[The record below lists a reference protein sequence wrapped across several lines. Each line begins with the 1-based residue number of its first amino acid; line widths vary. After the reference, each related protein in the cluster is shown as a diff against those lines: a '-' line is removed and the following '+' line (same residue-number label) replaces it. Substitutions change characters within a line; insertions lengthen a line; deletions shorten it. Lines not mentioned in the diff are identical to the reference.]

1 MDKYLTRALQLA
13 SENPEYQALAN
24 YLISRRSFPEIQ
36 YKPNFSQTY
45 GSFTSPGLFG
55 LPMPERGILKI
66 NADPQ
71 STNPE
76 NVIPTLTHEM
86 THATHRQLDKQYSEL
101 LQKKNKT
108 DIEKQF
114 MDNYEKIIGWREPEI
129 GNQLKQIAPEF
140 REKKSNYR
148 SSSREALAFGLEN
161 SVFPENLFASK
172 APAHVDP
179 TMATQLMLLLEQ
191 AQRVQD
197 QQPAS
202 QGR

>member
-1 MDKYLTRALQLA
+1 
-13 SENPEYQALAN
+13 
-24 YLISRRSFPEIQ
+24 
-36 YKPNFSQTY
+36 
-45 GSFTSPGLFG
+45 LFG
-55 LPMPERGILKI
+55 EPLPERGLLKI
-66 NADPQ
+66 NRNPE

-86 THATHRQLDKQYSEL
+86 THATHRQLDRQYAEL
-101 LQKKNKT
+101 YYKKNKT

-114 MDNYEKIIGWREPEI
+114 MNNYEKIIGFKEPAI
-129 GNQLKQIAPEF
+129 SNQIQQMAPDF
-140 REKKSNYR
+140 AKNKSNYR
-148 SSSREALAFGLEN
+148 ATGREAMAFGLEN
-161 SVFPENLFASK
+161 SVFPENIFASN
-172 APAHVDP
+172 APSHVDP